1 MHLVMLLG
9 RYSLPLYEP
18 ALRIVLKGRHK
29 QESPHK
35 QEPSICLS
43 AVDSIHRAAK
53 SPLTRLRLVSKR
65 RGAPV
70 QGVLGYDRRTPEV
83 PVESGTQGELVNS
96 LSGWEQVAVMSSEN
110 MVVVQGQGLDIDEL
124 GIALH
129 QETQSGGAEHVFYP
143 CSRVFSVA
151 ALPAQH
157 ES

>member
-1 MHLVMLLG
+1 M
-9 RYSLPLYEP
+9 
-18 ALRIVLKGRHK
+18 
-29 QESPHK
+29 
-35 QEPSICLS
+35 
-43 AVDSIHRAAK
+43 
-53 SPLTRLRLVSKR
+53 
-65 RGAPV
+65 
-70 QGVLGYDRRTPEV
+70 
-83 PVESGTQGELVNS
+83 ESGTRGELVNS

>member
-1 MHLVMLLG
+1 MHLVILLG
-9 RYSLPLYEP
+9 RYSLRLYEP
-18 ALRIVLKGRHK
+18 ALPIVLKGRHK

-70 QGVLGYDRRTPEV
+70 KVYLGYDRRTPEV
-83 PVESGTQGELVNS
+83 PVESGKRGEFLKQ
-96 LSGWEQVAVMSSEN
+96 LEWLGAGALMSSEN

-129 QETQSGGAEHVFYP
+129 QETQSCGAEHIFYP
-143 CSRVFSVA
+143 CRRVFSVA
-151 ALPAQH
+151 PLPAQH

>member
-1 MHLVMLLG
+1 MHLVILLG
-9 RYSLPLYEP
+9 RYSLRLYEP

-83 PVESGTQGELVNS
+83 PVESGTRGELVNS
-96 LSGWEQVAVMSSEN
+96 LSGWDQVAVMSSEN